1 MIYLTALPAT
11 RLLRPSSPPSV
22 CGEPR
27 AIRERVGREVRSSP
41 AVRSKQEPALTRAN
55 TREQAKK
62 NRPYRRFFNYPGG
75 EGGIR
80 TRGGLLTHTR
90 FPGVR
95 LKPLIH
101 LSEARDYSHACG
113 GILQICRISRKTLV
127 FLEPPCCQPLV
138 SAALRMPCNV
148 PVGVMASGSMKQCR
162 IAGRPL
168 ARARSRAGA
177 KSSVRSTRS
186 PWPPKAWA

>member
-80 TRGGLLTHTR
+80 TRGGILSHTR

-101 LSEARDYSHACG
+101 LSKKAHCSRSSGDHQTNRHAPNYSA
-113 GILQICRISRKTLV
+113 LPELLASNLATRASSASSFSRVRCKT
-127 FLEPPCCQPLV
+127 C
-138 SAALRMPCNV
+138 A
-148 PVGVMASGSMKQCR
+148 
-162 IAGRPL
+162 
-168 ARARSRAGA
+168 
-177 KSSVRSTRS
+177 
-186 PWPPKAWA
+186 